1 MATVESLRTPPR
13 SDRLDLLGPEERA
26 VIAAIR
32 ETRFGAVEVVIHHSR
47 IVQLVRSEKLRFE
60 PGPTG

>member
-1 MATVESLRTPPR
+1 MAKTDTPRTET
-13 SDRLDLLGPEERA
+13 DRTAPDGLHPEERA

-32 ETRFGAVEVVIHHSR
+32 DTRYGNVEIVVHQSR

-60 PGPTG
+60 PASPA